1 MATTTSER
9 TNTSAVQGLKL
20 PRIEHPALHRS
31 TVEGSSLALKGS
43 RLANNRRGQYCSLP
57 YNVSATGPSTYE
69 CSFEHSTK
77 KFLFDQSNM
86 NFLSPETQC
95 SKLNQIH
102 LFVLKAL

>member
-9 TNTSAVQGLKL
+9 TTTSALQGLKL

-57 YNVSATGPSTYE
+57 CIGYRATARMSVALNTVFQATVFKAESNVY
-69 CSFEHSTK
+69 SFIHS
-77 KFLFDQSNM
+77 
-86 NFLSPETQC
+86 C
-95 SKLNQIH
+95 
-102 LFVLKAL
+102 